1 VIQRRLVLCPL
12 GADALHARM
21 RFDQGVLNHLRTDR
35 PLRARSTIEAGPHDR
50 DRQRWM
56 GACNACVPMSQSA
69 WEQYLLQYIK
79 TM

>member
-1 VIQRRLVLCPL
+1 MQRRLVLCPL

-50 DRQRWM
+50 D
-56 GACNACVPMSQSA
+56 
-69 WEQYLLQYIK
+69 K
-79 TM
+79 